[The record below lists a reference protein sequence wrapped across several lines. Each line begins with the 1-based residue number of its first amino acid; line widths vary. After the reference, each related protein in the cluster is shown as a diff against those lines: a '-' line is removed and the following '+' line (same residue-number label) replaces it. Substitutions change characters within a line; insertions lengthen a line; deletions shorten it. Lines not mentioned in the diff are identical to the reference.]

1 MKLNRP
7 SLIVATV
14 VVSESEIKKVIE
26 NFNADNYDTEKLKD
40 ILYQLGINTS
50 EPVQRQDNLL
60 HRNRLNEVVKCT
72 RWLGNERQDTEW
84 IESGYA
90 SREAKDKYSGNK
102 ILEDHYRMRMLTQD
116 AQDILEERDRYSIID
131 ESEWE

>member
-26 NFNADNYDTEKLKD
+26 NFNADNYDTEKLQA